1 MDRVSIKGAEILI
14 VEDEPLLRKR
24 LAAFLENEGAG
35 VTATENIEGATNCL
49 NDLHFDYALID
60 INLPDGTGI
69 DLLRHK
75 KVSANTSVVIMTAE
89 GGVESAVEAM
99 RLGASDYLRKPFDLD
114 ELPIIFKRC
123 AQVRHTERL
132 QEHQR
137 EEGSRVEDQFYFGK
151 SLVVVEKQLE
161 KIINADRRLGE
172 GLPPV
177 LIEGETGSGKT
188 AIARW
193 LHHRG
198 PRAAQSLVEVN
209 GSTLPEN
216 LAESELFGHERG
228 AFTDAKNARIGLF
241 EAADGGTLFLDE
253 LPSLSLA
260 VQAKILTAIED
271 RKIRRVGGNKEIPVD
286 VRLVT
291 ATNQDLQ
298 GLIATGVFREDLYH
312 RLDLMRINIPPL
324 RERGTDIIKLATH
337 LLEDLSR
344 RYRVKKAEISD
355 LGARRLLAYS
365 WPGNVRELAHELER
379 SIVMLEDD
387 SLDFDHLDKGLA
399 INESHDAAILDA
411 TDWFNESFVFP
422 EGKFKLEEAI
432 SRIIQ
437 QALKQSNNNVS
448 AAARL
453 LGVPRDYVRYRLSE
467 QKK

>member
-1 MDRVSIKGAEILI
+1 M
-14 VEDEPLLRKR
+14 
-24 LAAFLENEGAG
+24 
-35 VTATENIEGATNCL
+35 
-49 NDLHFDYALID
+49 
-60 INLPDGTGI
+60 
-69 DLLRHK
+69 
-75 KVSANTSVVIMTAE
+75 
-89 GGVESAVEAM
+89 
-99 RLGASDYLRKPFDLD
+99 
-114 ELPIIFKRC
+114 
-123 AQVRHTERL
+123 
-132 QEHQR
+132 
-137 EEGSRVEDQFYFGK
+137 
-151 SLVVVEKQLE
+151 
-161 KIINADRRLGE
+161 
-172 GLPPV
+172 
-177 LIEGETGSGKT
+177 
-188 AIARW
+188 
-193 LHHRG
+193 HHRG

-286 VRLVT
+286 VRLIT

-298 GLIATGVFREDLYH
+298 ELIATGAFREDLYH

-324 RERGTDIIKLATH
+324 RERGKDIINLASH

-355 LGARRLLAYS
+355 LGTKRLLAYA

-379 SIVMLEDD
+379 SIVMLEND
-387 SLDFDHLDKGLA
+387 SLDFDRLDKASA
-399 INESHDAAILDA
+399 INKSHDEAILDA

-422 EGKFKLEEAI
+422 EGEFKLEEAI

-453 LGVPRDYVRYRLSE
+453 LGVPRDYVLYRLSG

>member
-1 MDRVSIKGAEILI
+1 MDGVRIKGAEILI

-49 NDLHFDYALID
+49 NDLHFDFALID
-60 INLPDGTGI
+60 INLPDGSGI

-99 RLGASDYLRKPFDLD
+99 RLGASDYLRKPFDLE

-137 EEGSRVEDQFYFGK
+137 EEDSKVEDQFYFGK
-151 SLVVVEKQLE
+151 SLNAVENQLE

-286 VRLVT
+286 VRLIT

-298 GLIATGVFREDLYH
+298 ELVANGAFREDLYH
-312 RLDLMRINIPPL
+312 RLDLMRVHLPPL
-324 RERGTDIIKLATH
+324 RERGRDIINLASH

-344 RYRVKKAEISD
+344 RYRVKKAEISE

-379 SIVMLEDD
+379 SIVMLENDD
-387 SLDFDHLDKGLA
+387 LDFDHLDKGSA
-399 INESHDAAILDA
+399 INVSHDAAILDA

-422 EGKFKLEEAI
+422 EGEFKLEEAI

-453 LGVPRDYVRYRLSE
+453 LGVPRDYVRYRLSG

>member
-1 MDRVSIKGAEILI
+1 MDGVSIKGAEILI

-24 LAAFLENEGAG
+24 LAGFLENEGAG

-60 INLPDGTGI
+60 INLPDGSGI
-69 DLLRHK
+69 DLLRNK

-99 RLGASDYLRKPFDLD
+99 RLGASDYLSKPFDLE
-114 ELPIIFKRC
+114 ELPLIFKRC
-123 AQVRHTERL
+123 ALVRHTERL

-137 EEGSRVEDQFYFGK
+137 EEGSRVEEQFYFGK
-151 SLVVVEKQLE
+151 SLNTVEKQLE
-161 KIINADRRLGE
+161 QIINVDRRLGE

-271 RKIRRVGGNKEIPVD
+271 RKIRRVGGNKEIPID
-286 VRLVT
+286 VRLIT

-298 GLIATGVFREDLYH
+298 ELIATGAFREDLYH

-324 RERGTDIIKLATH
+324 RERGKDIINLASH

-355 LGARRLLAYS
+355 LGTQRLIAYA

-379 SIVMLEDD
+379 SIVMLEND
-387 SLDFDHLDKGLA
+387 SLDFDRLNKA
-399 INESHDAAILDA
+399 STINKSHDEGILDA

-422 EGKFKLEEAI
+422 EGEFKLEEAI

-453 LGVPRDYVRYRLSE
+453 LGVPRDYVRYRLSG